1 VVDATRLRG
10 SAPPPNDVGLPLRES
25 ANMAASG
32 LSAGSAGSLS
42 SSGSSGAG
50 PLGISTALLLI
61 FLRPWFGLL
70 LVPGRWQTTVFLA
83 LRERPG

>member
-1 VVDATRLRG
+1 
-10 SAPPPNDVGLPLRES
+10 VGLPLREKR

-32 LSAGSAGSLS
+32 SSAGSSS

-50 PLGISTALLLI
+50 PLGIIAALVLI
-61 FLRPWFGLL
+61 FLRRWFRML
-70 LVPGRWQTTVFLA
+70 LVPERWRTTVFLA